1 MRERQAP
8 PWLREARH
16 GFWANLG
23 IAAMVLILLGAVVV
37 ARQAEG
43 AGQAVRQASADG
55 SA

>member
-8 PWLREARH
+8 AWRRAARR

-23 IAAMVLILLGAVVV
+23 IAAMVLILLGAVEV
-37 ARQAEG
+37 ARHAEG
-43 AGQAVRQASADG
+43 QAGSDAVMAQDG

>member
-1 MRERQAP
+1 MRERRAP
-8 PWLREARH
+8 SCVREARR

-23 IAAMVLILLGAVVV
+23 IAAMVLILLGAVIV

-43 AGQAVRQASADG
+43 VNRAATPAGLDG